1 MGRRRFCYYQGGEI
15 MNLEQVCPY
24 CLSTEILLSYQF
36 CYCKDCGEETKEPL
50 LLEETNEETNE
61 EK

>member
-1 MGRRRFCYYQGGEI
+1 

-50 LLEETNEETNE
+50 LLEETNEETTE
-61 EK
+61 DPVRGAK